1 MAGLSEAG
9 VPAGMKEKMR
19 AMTIVEPPDHPLTIL
34 VTKTLTLPEV
44 SDADEAEITKAAGPE
59 ATVVVVDRVKDALP
73 HAAEADVVLGLTPK
87 WLFDAAP
94 KLRWVHATASG
105 VDMFMYPEFVRS
117 DVVLTGEKG
126 LVGGHL
132 ADTAF
137 ALLLA
142 LTRRVA
148 TAVKLGPDGW
158 TQENRE
164 MMRFS
169 EIELEG
175 LMMGIVGFGGTGRHL
190 ARRAVAFGMEVQAV
204 DAYPVEPSD
213 GVAEVWGL
221 DRLDEV
227 VATSDVLAVGL
238 PLTTETTGLC
248 NDDFFARMKDTAILV
263 NVTRGEIIDGP
274 ALERALQNGTIGG
287 AALDVA
293 PVEPLPADSP
303 LWSLDNCVMTPHT
316 AGASQH
322 RGRRNLERFCRNLEA
337 LRQGQPLEGVVDK
350 QAGF

>member
-1 MAGLSEAG
+1 MTAAEG
-9 VPAGMKEKMR
+9 
-19 AMTIVEPPDHPLTIL
+19 TIVPMPDHPLNVL

-44 SDADEAEITKAAGPE
+44 TAEDEAMIAEAAGPG
-59 ATVVVVDRVKDALP
+59 ATVTVVDGPK
-73 HAAEADVVLGLTPK
+73 HAVPLAGDVDVILGITPK
-87 WLFDAAP
+87 WLFEAAP
-94 KLRWVHATASG
+94 NLRWVHATASG
-105 VDMFMYPEFVRS
+105 VDMFMYDDFVNS
-117 DVVLTGEKG
+117 EVVLTGEKG

-137 ALLLA
+137 GLLLA
-142 LTRRVA
+142 LTRRIA
-148 TAVKLGPDGW
+148 TAIRLGPDGW
-158 TQENRE
+158 SQENRE

-175 LMMGIVGFGGTGRHL
+175 LTMGVVGFGGTGRHI
-190 ARRAVAFGMEVQAV
+190 ARRAVAFGMNVQAV
-204 DAYPVEPSD
+204 DAFPVPPSD
-213 GVAEVWGL
+213 GVSEVWGL

-227 VATSDVLAVGL
+227 VASSDVLAVGL
-238 PLTTETTGLC
+238 PLTEETRGMC
-248 NDDFFARMKDTAILV
+248 NDDFFARMKDTAILL

-274 ALERALQNGTIGG
+274 SLERALQNGTIGG

-316 AGASQH
+316 AGASQY
-322 RGRRNLERFCRNLEA
+322 RGRRNMERFCRNLVAMREGRA
-337 LRQGQPLEGVVDK
+337 MEGVVDK

>member
-1 MAGLSEAG
+1 
-9 VPAGMKEKMR
+9 
-19 AMTIVEPPDHPLTIL
+19 MTVVEMPDHPLNVV

-44 SDADEAEITKAAGPE
+44 TPQDEAMIAEAAGPG
-59 ATVVVVDRVKDALP
+59 ATVTVVDGPK
-73 HAAEADVVLGLTPK
+73 HAMPLAADADVILGITPK
-87 WLFDAAP
+87 WLFEAAP

-105 VDMFMYPEFVRS
+105 VDMFMFDEFVNG

-137 ALLLA
+137 GLLLG
-142 LTRRVA
+142 LTRRIA
-148 TAVKLGPDGW
+148 TAVKLGADGW

-175 LMMGIVGFGGTGRHL
+175 LMMGVVGFGGTGRHI
-190 ARRAVAFGMEVQAV
+190 ARRAVAFGMDVQAV
-204 DAYPVEPSD
+204 DAYPVPASD
-213 GVAEVWGL
+213 GVEEVWGL
-221 DRLDEV
+221 DRLDDI
-227 VATSDVLAVGL
+227 VASSDVLAVGL
-238 PLTTETTGLC
+238 PLTDETRGMC
-248 NDDFFARMKDTAILV
+248 NDEFFDRMKDTAILL

-274 ALERALQNGTIGG
+274 SLERALQNGTIGG

-303 LWSLDNCVMTPHT
+303 LWGLDNCVMTPHT

-322 RGRRNLERFCRNLEA
+322 RGPRNMARFCRNLVAMREG
-337 LRQGQPLEGVVDK
+337 RPMEGVVDK